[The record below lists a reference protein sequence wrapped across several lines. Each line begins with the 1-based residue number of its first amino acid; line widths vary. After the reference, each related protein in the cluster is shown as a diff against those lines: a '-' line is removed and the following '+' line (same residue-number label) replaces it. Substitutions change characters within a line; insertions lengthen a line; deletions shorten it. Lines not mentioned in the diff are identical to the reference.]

1 MDGDVTEQ
9 RAAEW
14 LVRMDAGA
22 SAVEQQELQSFLDVS
37 PRHRAAY
44 VRLSVAWNRADRL
57 RRLIPPDGEVD
68 ADLLSPTAR
77 VEVPLQTQRPRW
89 FRFVCH
95 VFGRVRRRRSRRPS

>member
-1 MDGDVTEQ
+1 MDGDITEQ

-57 RRLIPPDGEVD
+57 RQLTPPDSDVD
-68 ADLLSPTAR
+68 EDLLSPVASMDVPERAR
-77 VEVPLQTQRPRW
+77 RPRW
-89 FRFVCH
+89 LQIVCH
-95 VFGRVRRRRSRRPS
+95 VFGRTR

>member
-37 PRHRAAY
+37 PRHRAVY

-57 RRLIPPDGEVD
+57 RQLSPLGADVD
-68 ADLLSPTAR
+68 ADLLSPTDRADVPPR
-77 VEVPLQTQRPRW
+77 VRRPRW
-89 FRFVCH
+89 FQIVRH
-95 VFGRVRRRRSRRPS
+95 VFGRMR

>member
-1 MDGDVTEQ
+1 MNGDITEQ

-57 RRLIPPDGEVD
+57 RQLSSLDGDVD
-68 ADLLSPTAR
+68 ADLLAPVAR
-77 VEVPLQTQRPRW
+77 IEVPERAHRPRW
-89 FRFVCH
+89 LQIVCH
-95 VFGRVRRRRSRRPS
+95 VFGRMR